1 MESFLSSFTNFFSIT
16 IRVVISI
23 LIARNISIEEMGKYQ
38 YYLSFIGFFQ
48 FITLPGMNTAITKG
62 ALKGYD
68 PFLFTAIKKS
78 FKVSILFSTS
88 FIIIGYLIFLIKPD
102 NIFFEAV
109 LITSIFIPISS
120 LQKFEPFIIGKKKFV
135 QARTLVLVNTLIQLL
150 IISITI
156 SITKNI
162 YYLILSLFIINLI
175 NLFLQYIVCSYY
187 YSASIKKEISVE
199 DELNKMGMNFSYIQV
214 FNQIVGKLDRLILG
228 TLNPTYL
235 ATYHIGSLFPRTI
248 KDNIKSMLSVPII
261 HWGSLDKKKNLEKIK
276 KYGFYIFFMGIC
288 ISLIIW
294 FTSPFI
300 ITLFYGEKYFNSI
313 IIVKFL
319 SLSISFRLVSGL
331 IEYENIFQSNGY
343 FYTRQLVII
352 KSIYLLLLIFL
363 IFKYSIMGAVYAI
376 LITDVLTFIINLIYL
391 FKFSAKKS

>member
-187 YSASIKKEISVE
+187 
-199 DELNKMGMNFSYIQV
+199 
-214 FNQIVGKLDRLILG
+214 
-228 TLNPTYL
+228 
-235 ATYHIGSLFPRTI
+235 
-248 KDNIKSMLSVPII
+248 
-261 HWGSLDKKKNLEKIK
+261 
-276 KYGFYIFFMGIC
+276 
-288 ISLIIW
+288 
-294 FTSPFI
+294 
-300 ITLFYGEKYFNSI
+300 
-313 IIVKFL
+313 
-319 SLSISFRLVSGL
+319 
-331 IEYENIFQSNGY
+331 
-343 FYTRQLVII
+343 
-352 KSIYLLLLIFL
+352 LLP
-363 IFKYSIMGAVYAI
+363 
-376 LITDVLTFIINLIYL
+376 
-391 FKFSAKKS
+391 